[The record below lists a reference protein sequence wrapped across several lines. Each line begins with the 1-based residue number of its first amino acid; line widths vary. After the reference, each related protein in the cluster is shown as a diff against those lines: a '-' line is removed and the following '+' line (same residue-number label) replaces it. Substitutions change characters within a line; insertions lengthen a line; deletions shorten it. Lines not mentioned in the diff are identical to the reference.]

1 MRDLYHNIA
10 VLQLMAPGDIKATDT
25 YSSIVD
31 LQDFEACDI
40 IVNLGVC
47 TGATGNTY
55 VTPVL
60 QESDSLLEAGFST
73 VDSGDYL
80 GGLTKVDDL
89 AEDNTVQHV
98 GYVGSKRYL
107 RVLMDVTSTM
117 TNVPVSITAILSGAR
132 HNPPTAPTALATTG

>member
-10 VLQLMAPGDIKATDT
+10 VLQLMAPVDIGDDDT

-31 LQDFEACDI
+31 LQDFEQCDI

-47 TGATGNTY
+47 TAATPNTY
-55 VTPVL
+55 VTPTL
-60 QESDSLLEAGFST
+60 QDSDTLKEADYAAVGAT
-73 VDSGDYL
+73 YYL

-89 AEDNTVQHV
+89 DEDNTVQHV
-98 GYVGSKRYL
+98 GYIGSKRYL

-117 TNVPVSITAILSGAR
+117 SNVPVSITAILSGAR
-132 HNPPTAPTALATTG
+132 HNPPTAPTVLATTG

>member
-10 VLQLMAPGDIKATDT
+10 VLQLMAPVDIGDDDT

-31 LQDFEACDI
+31 LQDFEQCDI

-47 TGATGNTY
+47 TAATGNTY
-55 VTPVL
+55 VTPTL
-60 QESDSLLEAGFST
+60 QDSDSLKEADYAAVGVT
-73 VDSGDYL
+73 YYL

-89 AEDNTVQHV
+89 DEDNTVQHV
-98 GYVGSKRYL
+98 GYIGSKRYL

-117 TNVPVSITAILSGAR
+117 SNVPVSITAILSGAR
-132 HNPPTAPTALATTG
+132 HNPPTAPSALTTTG

>member
-10 VLQLMAPGDIKATDT
+10 VVQLMAPGDIEATDT

-60 QESDSLLEAGFST
+60 QESDSLLEADFSA
-73 VDSGDYL
+73 VDSDDYL
-80 GGLTKVDDL
+80 GGFSKVDDV
-89 AEDNTVQHV
+89 AKDNTIQRV

>member
-10 VLQLMAPGDIKATDT
+10 VVQLMAPVDITTNDT

-31 LQDFEACDI
+31 LQDFEQCDI

-60 QESDSLLEAGFST
+60 QESDSLLEAGFSA
-73 VDSGDYL
+73 VDSDDCL
-80 GGLTKVDDL
+80 GGFSKVDDV
-89 AEDNTVQHV
+89 AEDNTIQRV

-117 TNVPVSITAILSGAR
+117 TNVPVSVTAILSAAR

>member
-10 VLQLMAPGDIKATDT
+10 VVQLLSPTDITTNDT

-47 TGATGNTY
+47 TGATVNTY
-55 VTPVL
+55 VTPIL
-60 QESDSLLEAGFST
+60 QESDSLNEADFGAVS
-73 VDSGDYL
+73 SSDYI

-98 GYVGSKRYL
+98 GYIGSKRYL

-132 HNPPTAPTALATTG
+132 HNPPTAPSALVTTG

>member
-10 VLQLMAPGDIKATDT
+10 VVQLMAPVDITTNDT

-31 LQDFEACDI
+31 LQDFEQCDI

-55 VTPVL
+55 VTPIL
-60 QESDSLLEAGFST
+60 QDSDSLTEADFAAVGAT
-73 VDSGDYL
+73 YYL
-80 GGLTKVDDL
+80 GGLTKVDDV
-89 AEDNTVQHV
+89 AEDNTVQRV

-117 TNVPVSITAILSGAR
+117 SNVPVSITAILAGAR
-132 HNPPTAPTALATTG
+132 HNPPTAPTVLATTG

>member
-117 TNVPVSITAILSGAR
+117 TNVPVSITAILAGAR

>member
-10 VLQLMAPGDIKATDT
+10 VVQLMAPGDIEATDT

-60 QESDSLLEAGFST
+60 QESDSLLEAGFSA
-73 VDSGDYL
+73 VDSDDYL
-80 GGLTKVDDL
+80 GGFSKVDDV
-89 AEDNTVQHV
+89 AKDNTIQRV

-107 RVLMDVTSTM
+107 RVLMDVTATM

>member
-10 VLQLMAPGDIKATDT
+10 VVQLMAPVDITTNDT

-31 LQDFEACDI
+31 LQDFEQCDI

-60 QESDSLLEAGFST
+60 QESDSLTEADFSAVDSANCLGGFS
-73 VDSGDYL
+73 
-80 GGLTKVDDL
+80 KVDDV
-89 AEDNTVQHV
+89 AEDNTIQRV

-117 TNVPVSITAILSGAR
+117 TNVPVSITAILAGAR

>member
-10 VLQLMAPGDIKATDT
+10 VVQLMAPVDIGANDK

-31 LQDFEACDI
+31 LQDFEQCDI

-60 QESDSLLEAGFST
+60 QESDSLTEADFSA
-73 VDSGDYL
+73 VDSDDYL
-80 GGLTKVDDL
+80 GGFSKVDDV
-89 AEDNTVQHV
+89 AEDNTIQRV

-117 TNVPVSITAILSGAR
+117 TNVPVSITAILAGAR